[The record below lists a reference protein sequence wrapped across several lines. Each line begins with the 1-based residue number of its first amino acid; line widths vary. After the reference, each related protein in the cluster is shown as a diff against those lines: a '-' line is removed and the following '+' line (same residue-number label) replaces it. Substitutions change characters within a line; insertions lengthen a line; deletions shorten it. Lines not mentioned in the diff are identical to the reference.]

1 MYVPEHFEFGP
12 LERQHDLIRAHSFG
26 LLVSH
31 AGTAPFASH
40 LPFELDAD
48 AGALG
53 TLRGHVAR
61 KNSHW
66 QAFDGEVEALAVFS
80 GPHAYVSPN
89 WYPAGQRLP
98 TWNYVT
104 VHVTGAPRVIT
115 DANAVR
121 ALLGRMV
128 LQVEGEGGWSPAEQ
142 TPEYLEGMQRG
153 VVAFEIP
160 IAGIEGKAKL
170 GQNHSA
176 AHRRG
181 AVEGLRGVGG
191 DDAHAVADWMQRQL
205 DGELD

>member
-1 MYVPEHFEFGP
+1 MYVPEHFAFGP
-12 LERQHDLIRAHSFG
+12 LERQHDLIRAHGFG

-31 AGTAPFASH
+31 AGAAPFASH

-48 AGALG
+48 AGPLG

-61 KNSHW
+61 KNPHW
-66 QAFDGEVEALAVFS
+66 ETFDAEAAALAVFS
-80 GPHAYVSPN
+80 GPHAYVSPD

-104 VHVTGAPRVIT
+104 VHATGAPRVIDDT
-115 DANAVR
+115 EAVR

-128 LQVEGEGGWSPAEQ
+128 LQVEGEDGWSQDEQ
-142 TPEYLEGMQRG
+142 TPAYLEGMQRG
-153 VVAFEIP
+153 VVAFELP
-160 IAGIEGKAKL
+160 ITRIEGKAKL
-170 GQNHSA
+170 GQNHSP

-181 AVEGLRGVGG
+181 AMEGLRGVGG
-191 DDAHAVADWMQRQL
+191 DDAKAVAEWMQRQL